1 MEQLTGS
8 KLEKEYVKAVY
19 FHPAHLTSVQST
31 YVKCRAE
38 WNTRGIKIARRN
50 INNLRYADSTT
61 LTAESEEELKSL
73 LMGVKEKSEKSQWK
87 TQHSKN

>member
-8 KLEKEYVKAVY
+8 KLEKEYVKAIY

-31 YVKCRAE
+31 YVKCQAE

-50 INNLRYADSTT
+50 INNLKYADNTT
-61 LTAESEEELKSL
+61 LTAESKEELKSL
-73 LMGVKEKSEKSQWK
+73 SMGVKEKSEKAQWK
-87 TQHSKN
+87 TQRSKN